1 MAQEPFIQSPQTETS
16 VRQAFEDYIQ
26 SKKIEAE
33 GKGQTWAAEKKYRTS
48 LKLIEDAG
56 IVLDN
61 MSLKELNT
69 EERIEQI
76 MTNERLLD
84 GKKTVRGDRTFG
96 KGNIRDLGNH
106 LNTIFNNL
114 RAGEANALAS
124 WNAKNKGKPNPNP
137 KGPFKTLGFALTE
150 RDIPGQIKTAPDA
163 VMLKAFRDTLNDIQD
178 VQVGKTT
185 IPAKT
190 VKAHMLMS
198 VVTGMRSPDINNFV
212 SQIDPSEEQLKATDS
227 VKTFLRSDDKVMVIN
242 NKGKLTEYALNPT
255 LYSILSD
262 ATQSASGEKVFPSA
276 ASIEKSYLDIL
287 QNKLTQAG
295 YPAIKQNVKGVLK
308 DVPLSH
314 NILRKFAFSFVE
326 RIPEAEGGGTS
337 NADALI
343 QHKTKDRSIGE
354 TTYRA
359 GTLGEFQTTKETT
372 AQSAFIRRLL
382 PETTPAQFLE
392 QQGFN
397 SSNFVTEL
405 YNVQNEGDLKILGGK
420 ESASFLEKQVF
431 RASLDA
437 DDTLGNQAKENIIEQ
452 FGHFPNAKELAEAD
466 RKTIE
471 NGYAAYVEAMRNTG
485 STNIVDEENYYNAVK
500 AETVQP
506 ISTVQPPVATVAAQQ
521 TSAPAVSEEPELT
534 KREVDFT
541 DTSRLE
547 GSEPTVEEQRRR
559 SSDLLR
565 QMREGAVDFVK
576 DKGPKALLGAA
587 TGGAGLLANI
597 ADAAADVALSP
608 TELGYGG
615 LDPAEKLMGT
625 PTSDISD
632 EELLER
638 MQAASSQRLSP
649 DMAERT
655 TALADIEANREGLQ
669 ARAFSPIAKQQVE
682 QSQRDQRES
691 GLGDYGETTQAES
704 MRQVL
709 SDVQDVDTSE
719 AFTEQ
724 AQRARIAAQA
734 AQLFNR

>member
-16 VRQAFEDYIQ
+16 VRQAFEDYIN

-33 GKGQTWAAEKKYRTS
+33 GKGQKWAAESKYRTS

-61 MSLKELNT
+61 MTLKELNT
-69 EERIEQI
+69 EENIERV
-76 MTNERLLD
+76 MTNERLLK
-84 GKKTVRGDRTFG
+84 GEKTLRGDRTFG
-96 KGNIRDLGNH
+96 KGNIRDLGNN
-106 LNTIFNNL
+106 LSTLFNNL

-227 VKTFLRSDDKVMVIN
+227 VKTFLRSDDYSMVIN

-262 ATQSASGEKVFPSA
+262 AAKSASGEKVFPSA
-276 ASIEKSYLDIL
+276 GSIEKSYLGIL
-287 QNKLTQAG
+287 QEKLTQAG
-295 YPAIKQNVKGVLK
+295 YPAVKQNVKGVLK

-314 NILRKFAFSFVE
+314 NVLRKFAFSFVE

-372 AQSAFIRRLL
+372 AQSAFLRRLI
-382 PETTPAQFLE
+382 PDATPVEFLT

-397 SSNFVTEL
+397 TANFVSEL
-405 YNVQNEGDLKILGGK
+405 YDVTN
-420 ESASFLEKQVF
+420 
-431 RASLDA
+431 
-437 DDTLGNQAKENIIEQ
+437 
-452 FGHFPNAKELAEAD
+452 EAD
-466 RKTIE
+466 MKALGEKAKLTVADR
-471 NGYAAYVEAMRNTG
+471 AAYEVRL
-485 STNIVDEENYYNAVK
+485 DELDMD
-500 AETVQP
+500 AETKAKVQSSFP
-506 ISTVQPPVATVAAQQ
+506 TQQSFNMFMQGYKPDEAFDAEDVKEALSAQEAQRVQASQVATQPKIE
-521 TSAPAVSEEPELT
+521 APVEPKRDLT
-534 KREVDFT
+534 PFTQNLT
-541 DTSRLE
+541 DTSSDPSLSSQEVRSKVGDFLE
-547 GSEPTVEEQRRR
+547 GLSEAAKKT
-559 SSDLLR
+559 
-565 QMREGAVDFVK
+565 
-576 DKGPKALLGAA
+576 GPKLVAGAA
-587 TGGAGLLANI
+587 TGLGL
-597 ADAAADVALSP
+597 AATVA
-608 TELGYGG
+608 
-615 LDPAEKLMGT
+615 
-625 PTSDISD
+625 
-632 EELLER
+632 EE
-638 MQAASSQRLSP
+638 
-649 DMAERT
+649 
-655 TALADIEANREGLQ
+655 ALAATPAAFAEAGERPAPSTVRQ
-669 ARAFSPIAKQQVE
+669 A
-682 QSQRDQRES
+682 
-691 GLGDYGETTQAES
+691 DYLES
-704 MRQVL
+704 MPVPR
-709 SDVQDVDTSE
+709 TSE
-719 AFTEQ
+719 ADTP
-724 AQRARIAAQA
+724 QRLMGDEDRFIAQA
-734 AQLFNR
+734 TDEGGMQYLDNLEETYQRRVEAEQPAISTGIMRDSGITELDPRSINQEQLDKIRAARRDLQSQAAELFNR

>member
-33 GKGQTWAAEKKYRTS
+33 GKGQKWAAEKKYRKS

-69 EERIEQI
+69 EENIERV
-76 MTNERLLD
+76 MTNERLLK
-84 GKKTVRGDRTFG
+84 GEKTVRGDRTFG

-163 VMLKAFRDTLNDIQD
+163 IMLKAFRDTLDDIQD
-178 VQVGKTT
+178 IEVGRGKNKKI

-190 VKAHMLMS
+190 IKAHMLIT
-198 VVTGMRSPDINNFV
+198 VLTGMRKPDINNFV

-227 VKTFLRSDDKVMVIN
+227 IKTFLRSDDKVMVIN

-255 LYSILSD
+255 LYSVLLD
-262 ATQSASGEKVFPSA
+262 AANSSSGEKVFPSA
-276 ASIEKSYLDIL
+276 GSIENNYIDIL
-287 QNKLTQAG
+287 KQKLKEAG
-295 YPAIKQNVKGVLK
+295 YPNVKQNVKGVLK
-308 DVPLSH
+308 NVDLTH
-314 NILRKFAFSFVE
+314 NVLRKFAYSVVE

-372 AQSAFIRRLL
+372 AQSAFLRRLI
-382 PETTPAQFLE
+382 PESTPAQFLQ

-397 SSNFVTEL
+397 LANFAEEIFDLENEADIKSLSSKT
-405 YNVQNEGDLKILGGK
+405 
-420 ESASFLEKQVF
+420 ASSFAEKQSF
-431 RASLDA
+431 ISLIEN
-437 DDTLGNQAKENIIEQ
+437 DDTLSDDAKERMIKKFEPLSNPTKLFTVYRKEIES
-452 FGHFPNAKELAEAD
+452 GYDAY
-466 RKTIE
+466 KTLIE
-471 NGYAAYVEAMRNTG
+471 SQNGVP
-485 STNIVDEENYYNAVK
+485 VDEDDYFNK
-500 AETVQP
+500 
-506 ISTVQPPVATVAAQQ
+506 VAANEIQ
-521 TSAPAVSEEPELT
+521 PASTRVPVTPDVPFQETQPEA
-534 KREVDFT
+534 KQPYQSQFDFT
-541 DTSRLE
+541 DTSTE
-547 GSEPTVEEQRRR
+547 EPLTKEQKLQR
-559 SSDLLR
+559 SSDFLNQL
-565 QMREGAVDFVK
+565 GKAAVKKVPAVLGGGIGLAATAVDQ
-576 DKGPKALLGAA
+576 AMAA
-587 TGGAGLLANI
+587 T
-597 ADAAADVALSP
+597 P
-608 TELGYGG
+608 TGFTT
-615 LDPAEKLMGT
+615 LDPVEEIRGT
-625 PTSDISD
+625 PTS
-632 EELLER
+632 ELGDTELFER

-655 TALADIEANREGLQ
+655 TALADIEANREGLA
-669 ARAFSPIAKQQVE
+669 ARAFDAPSRMRAEQANLTELDYTTPELERMRLAKT
-682 QSQRDQRES
+682 
-691 GLGDYGETTQAES
+691 L
-704 MRQVL
+704 
-709 SDVQDVDTSE
+709 QDVDIDASE
-719 AFTEQ
+719 IDSEQ

-734 AQLFNR
+734 AQLFNRRN

>member
-16 VRQAFEDYIQ
+16 VRQAFEDYIN

-33 GKGQTWAAEKKYRTS
+33 GKGQKWAAESKYRTS

-61 MSLKELNT
+61 MTLKELNT
-69 EERIEQI
+69 EENIERV
-76 MTNERLLD
+76 MTNERLLK
-84 GKKTVRGDRTFG
+84 GEKTLRGDRTFG
-96 KGNIRDLGNH
+96 KGNIRDLGNN
-106 LNTIFNNL
+106 LSTLFNNL

-276 ASIEKSYLDIL
+276 GSIEKSYLGIL
-287 QNKLTQAG
+287 QEKLTQAG
-295 YPAIKQNVKGVLK
+295 YPAVKQNVKGVLK

-314 NILRKFAFSFVE
+314 NVLRKFAFSFVE

-372 AQSAFIRRLL
+372 AQSAFLRRLL
-382 PETTPAQFLE
+382 SNITPVEFLT

-397 SSNFVTEL
+397 TANFVSEL
-405 YNVQNEGDLKILGGK
+405 YDVTN
-420 ESASFLEKQVF
+420 
-431 RASLDA
+431 
-437 DDTLGNQAKENIIEQ
+437 
-452 FGHFPNAKELAEAD
+452 EAD
-466 RKTIE
+466 MKALGEKAKLTVAER
-471 NGYAAYVEAMRNTG
+471 AAYEVRL
-485 STNIVDEENYYNAVK
+485 DELEMD
-500 AETVQP
+500 AETKAKVQSSFP
-506 ISTVQPPVATVAAQQ
+506 TQQSFNMFMQGYSPDGDFDAEDVKEALSAQEAQRVQASQVAAQ
-521 TSAPAVSEEPELT
+521 PKIEVPVEPERDLT
-534 KREVDFT
+534 PFTQNLT
-541 DTSRLE
+541 DTSSDPSLSSQEVRSKVGDFLE
-547 GSEPTVEEQRRR
+547 GLSEAAKKT
-559 SSDLLR
+559 
-565 QMREGAVDFVK
+565 
-576 DKGPKALLGAA
+576 GPKLVVGAA
-587 TGGAGLLANI
+587 TGLGL
-597 ADAAADVALSP
+597 AATVA
-608 TELGYGG
+608 
-615 LDPAEKLMGT
+615 
-625 PTSDISD
+625 
-632 EELLER
+632 EE
-638 MQAASSQRLSP
+638 
-649 DMAERT
+649 
-655 TALADIEANREGLQ
+655 ALAATPAAFAEARERPAPSTVRQ
-669 ARAFSPIAKQQVE
+669 A
-682 QSQRDQRES
+682 
-691 GLGDYGETTQAES
+691 DYLES
-704 MRQVL
+704 MPVPR
-709 SDVQDVDTSE
+709 TSE
-719 AFTEQ
+719 ADTP
-724 AQRARIAAQA
+724 QRLMGDEDRFIAQA
-734 AQLFNR
+734 TDEGGMQYLDNLEETYQRRVEAEQPAISTGIMRDSGITELDPRSINQEQLDKIRSARRDLQSQAAELFNR

>member
-69 EERIEQI
+69 EENIERI
-76 MTNERLLD
+76 MTNERLLK
-84 GKKTVRGDRTFG
+84 GEKTVRGDRTFG

-212 SQIDPSEEQLKATDS
+212 SQINPSEEQLKATDS

-276 ASIEKSYLDIL
+276 GSIEKSYLSIL
-287 QNKLTQAG
+287 QDKLTQAG
-295 YPAIKQNVKGVLK
+295 YPNVKQNVKGVLK

-314 NILRKFAFSFVE
+314 NVLRKFAFSFVE

-372 AQSAFIRRLL
+372 AQSAFLRKLI
-382 PETTPAQFLE
+382 PDTTPAQFLQ

-397 SSNFVTEL
+397 ASNFAEEIFDL
-405 YNVQNEGDLKILGGK
+405 ENEADIKSLSSKT
-420 ESASFLEKQVF
+420 ASSFAEKQSF
-431 RASLDA
+431 ISLIEN
-437 DDTLGNQAKENIIEQ
+437 DDTLSDDAKERMIKKFEPLSNPTKLFTVYRKEIES
-452 FGHFPNAKELAEAD
+452 GYDAY
-466 RKTIE
+466 KTLIE
-471 NGYAAYVEAMRNTG
+471 SQNGVP
-485 STNIVDEENYYNAVK
+485 VDEDDYFNK
-500 AETVQP
+500 
-506 ISTVQPPVATVAAQQ
+506 VAANEIQPASTRMPVTPDVPFQETQQ
-521 TSAPAVSEEPELT
+521 EAKQPYQSQF
-534 KREVDFT
+534 DFT
-541 DTSRLE
+541 DTSTE
-547 GSEPTVEEQRRR
+547 EPLTKEQKLQR
-559 SSDLLR
+559 SSDFLNQLGKAAVKKVPAFLGGGIGLAATAI
-565 QMREGAVDFVK
+565 EEAFAATPTAVDEAVER
-576 DKGPKALLGAA
+576 PAPS
-587 TGGAGLLANI
+587 TVRQ
-597 ADAAADVALSP
+597 ADYYQKMPVP
-608 TELGYGG
+608 
-615 LDPAEKLMGT
+615 
-625 PTSDISD
+625 
-632 EELLER
+632 R
-638 MQAASSQRLSP
+638 
-649 DMAERT
+649 
-655 TALADIEANREGLQ
+655 
-669 ARAFSPIAKQQVE
+669 
-682 QSQRDQRES
+682 
-691 GLGDYGETTQAES
+691 
-704 MRQVL
+704 
-709 SDVQDVDTSE
+709 TSE
-719 AFTEQ
+719 ADTP
-724 AQRARIAAQA
+724 QRIIGDEDRFIAQA
-734 AQLFNR
+734 TDEGGMQYLDNLEKTYQRRVEAEQPAISTGIMRDSGITELDPRSINEEQLDKIRAARRDLQSQAAELFNRRN

>member
-33 GKGQTWAAEKKYRTS
+33 GKGQTWAAEKKYRKS

-69 EERIEQI
+69 EENIERI
-76 MTNERLLD
+76 MTNERLL
-84 GKKTVRGDRTFG
+84 KSEKTARGDVKFG
-96 KGNIRDLGNH
+96 TGNVRDLGNH

-114 RAGEANALAS
+114 RAGEANAFAS

-178 VQVGKTT
+178 VRVGKTT

-198 VVTGMRSPDINNFV
+198 VITGMRSPDINNFV

-276 ASIEKSYLDIL
+276 GSIEKSYLGIL
-287 QNKLTQAG
+287 QDKLTQAG
-295 YPAIKQNVKGVLK
+295 YPNVKQNVKGVLK

-314 NILRKFAFSFVE
+314 NVLRKFAFSFVE

-343 QHKTKDRSIGE
+343 QHKTKERSIGE

-372 AQSAFIRRLL
+372 AQSAFLRKLI
-382 PETTPAQFLE
+382 PDATPAQFLE

-397 SSNFVTEL
+397 PANFVSEL
-405 YNVQNEGDLKILGGK
+405 YSPESGADMQALGSRMKATVTDLAAYQSYLESLDVSPETQTKIQSIAPSREAFDRLMQGFSPEG
-420 ESASFLEKQVF
+420 VF
-431 RASLDA
+431 DA
-437 DDTLGNQAKENIIEQ
+437 DDIEQ
-452 FGHFPNAKELAEAD
+452 ALQ
-466 RKTIE
+466 
-471 NGYAAYVEAMRNTG
+471 AMERQQL
-485 STNIVDEENYYNAVK
+485 ST
-500 AETVQP
+500 
-506 ISTVQPPVATVAAQQ
+506 
-521 TSAPAVSEEPELT
+521 LT
-534 KREVDFT
+534 KPSSIPDNQTEQDVSKYSDRFT
-541 DTSRLE
+541 DTSNEQSLNLKQRRQNLDDFFSNVGKTIGKKVPAVLGGAVGLAATAIDE
-547 GSEPTVEEQRRR
+547 AAAATPTGFATLDPVEEIR
-559 SSDLLR
+559 
-565 QMREGAVDFVK
+565 
-576 DKGPKALLGAA
+576 
-587 TGGAGLLANI
+587 
-597 ADAAADVALSP
+597 
-608 TELGYGG
+608 
-615 LDPAEKLMGT
+615 GT
-625 PTSDISD
+625 PTSELSD

-655 TALADIEANREGLQ
+655 TALADIEANREGFA
-669 ARAFSPIAKQQVE
+669 ARAFDAPSRMKAEQADLTELDYIIPELERMRLAKT
-682 QSQRDQRES
+682 
-691 GLGDYGETTQAES
+691 L
-704 MRQVL
+704 
-709 SDVQDVDTSE
+709 QDVDIDASE
-719 AFTEQ
+719 IDSEQ

>member
-1 MAQEPFIQSPQTETS
+1 MAQEPFIQPPQTETS

-69 EERIEQI
+69 EENIERV
-76 MTNERLLD
+76 MTNERLLK
-84 GKKTVRGDRTFG
+84 GEKTVRGDVKFG

-124 WNAKNKGKPNPNP
+124 WNAKNKGKPNPNS

-163 VMLKAFRDTLNDIQD
+163 VMLKAFRDTLDDIQD

-198 VVTGMRSPDINNFV
+198 VITGMRSPDINNFV

-227 VKTFLRSDDKVMVIN
+227 IKTFLRSDDKVMVIN

-276 ASIEKSYLDIL
+276 GSIEKSYLGIL
-287 QNKLTQAG
+287 QDKLTQAG
-295 YPAIKQNVKGVLK
+295 YPNVKQNVKGVLK

-314 NILRKFAFSFVE
+314 NVLRKFAFSFVE

-372 AQSAFIRRLL
+372 AQSAFLRRLL
-382 PETTPAQFLE
+382 PDTTTPAQFLE

-397 SSNFVTEL
+397 PANFVSEL
-405 YNVQNEGDLKILGGK
+405 YSPESDADMQALGSRMKTTVAELAAYETYLDDLGVSPETQTRLQSLAPTREAFDRLMQGFSPEGVIEPEDIDQ
-420 ESASFLEKQVF
+420 ALEAMERQ
-431 RASLDA
+431 RAS
-437 DDTLGNQAKENIIEQ
+437 TPVQTGPSETPKVKPEQAAPE
-452 FGHFPNAKELAEAD
+452 
-466 RKTIE
+466 
-471 NGYAAYVEAMRNTG
+471 
-485 STNIVDEENYYNAVK
+485 
-500 AETVQP
+500 
-506 ISTVQPPVATVAAQQ
+506 ISYP
-521 TSAPAVSEEPELT
+521 
-534 KREVDFT
+534 FT
-541 DTSRLE
+541 DTSDAPDVDRDTLRKSTGDFLKGLAKKAPAVLGGAAGITATAIE
-547 GSEPTVEEQRRR
+547 ESFAATPASFATLDPVEEIR
-559 SSDLLR
+559 
-565 QMREGAVDFVK
+565 
-576 DKGPKALLGAA
+576 
-587 TGGAGLLANI
+587 
-597 ADAAADVALSP
+597 
-608 TELGYGG
+608 
-615 LDPAEKLMGT
+615 GT
-625 PTSDISD
+625 PTSELSD
-632 EELLER
+632 TELLER
-638 MQAASSQRLSP
+638 MQTASSQRLSP

-655 TALADIEANREGLQ
+655 TALADIEANREGLA
-669 ARAFSPIAKQQVE
+669 ARAFDAPSRMRAE
-682 QSQRDQRES
+682 QADLTELDPTTPELERMR
-691 GLGDYGETTQAES
+691 LAET
-704 MRQVL
+704 L
-709 SDVQDVDTSE
+709 QDVDIDASE
-719 AFTEQ
+719 IDSMEA
-724 AQRARIAAQA
+724 RKARIAAQA
-734 AQLFNR
+734 AQIFNRRN